1 MIKSLKNPERR
12 PIHPGAILR
21 EDVLPGVGMNPT
33 NFATHLG
40 ISKTLMTGLLGEK
53 KSLTVDMALRISKAV
68 GGSADSWLSMQLALD
83 LWEAENYF
91 KNNPDDTPKSLRK
104 KFI

>member
-21 EDVLPGVGMNPT
+21 EDVLPGLGMNPT

-91 KNNPDDTPKSLRK
+91 KNNPKNIK
-104 KFI
+104 Y